1 MYDDI
6 LVPTDGSE
14 HATAAL
20 REALELADEYGAT
33 LHVLSVVDSR
43 DLGLT
48 TPADVEALRE
58 GHRETSERAVEA
70 ALDAASE
77 AGVPTTST
85 LEVGLPH
92 ARILEYAD
100 EADVDLV
107 VMGTHGRS
115 GLRRAVLGSVTE
127 RVLRASAAPVL
138 TVHGDSADGEEG
150 V

>member
-48 TPADVEALRE
+48 TPADVESLRD
-58 GHRETSERAVEA
+58 GLRAGSERAVEDAVARA
-70 ALDAASE
+70 AE

-85 LEVGLPH
+85 VEVGLPH
-92 ARILEYAD
+92 RAIVDYVAD
-100 EADVDLV
+100 HGVDLV

-115 GLRRAVLGSVTE
+115 GLERVLIGSVTE
-127 RVLRASAAPVL
+127 RVLRRARAPVL
-138 TVHGDSADGEEG
+138 TVGSDGE
-150 V
+150 